1 MAASGAG
8 LAGFS
13 RKSQRVNILGI
24 LGHVF
29 FSTLTFSPRAAVDS
43 MQIDKPGC
51 EPKNCIDGHRNV
63 YFRHFECRCLCLVSV
78 CVYTQVEVRGQG
90 QLSFPVALQFLFVSR
105 TSLNQELTGSLAD
118 CSVSWKVPLGAA
130 PPVLGF

>member
-63 YFRHFECRCLCLVSV
+63 YFRHFECRCLWALYPGEMNHALCWIPKGVHDPK
-78 CVYTQVEVRGQG
+78 EVKN
-90 QLSFPVALQFLFVSR
+90 
-105 TSLNQELTGSLAD
+105 NQ
-118 CSVSWKVPLGAA
+118 
-130 PPVLGF
+130 